1 MAIKAIAIDSREPP
15 WVKDL
20 SFDSSLRV
28 KPDPALEFGD
38 AWIMTD
44 NGDLIVVER
53 KTPTDLLGSIKDGR
67 VFPQVKGLRE
77 KSKWAYVVVTGP
89 ILCSQFGKVIAD
101 ERVTGWD
108 YNAIQ
113 GALLSIQ
120 EAGVGIVYCDGD
132 KEYERTLTRLS
143 NRQRTEEVV
152 IEPRQHSRLMN
163 PAEIML
169 TALPGIGIERAQ
181 RLITE
186 FNGRAGEVLTWLTW
200 IHPEGYEIDGIGN
213 GVKKAVR
220 VALKLKDNEQLDLIT
235 LQGDK

>member
-1 MAIKAIAIDSREPP
+1 MAIKAILIDSREPP
-15 WVKDL
+15 WVQDL
-20 SFDSSLRV
+20 TFDSV
-28 KPDPALEFGD
+28 PKIVTALEFGD
-38 AWIMTD
+38 AWITTD

-67 VFPQVKGLRE
+67 VFPQAKGLRE
-77 KSKWAYVVVTGP
+77 RSKWAYVVVTGP
-89 ILCSQFGKVIAD
+89 LLCSQFGKVIAD

-120 EAGVGIVYCDGD
+120 EAGVGIIYCDGD
-132 KEYERTLTRLS
+132 KEYERTLVRLS
-143 NRQRTEEVV
+143 NRQRTEEVI
-152 IEPRQHSRLMN
+152 IEPRQHSHLMS
-163 PAEIML
+163 PAEVML

-186 FNGRAGEVLTWLTW
+186 FNGRAGEALAWLTW
-200 IHPEGYEIDGIGN
+200 IHPDKCYEIDGIGN

-220 VALKLKDNEQLDLIT
+220 VALKLNDNEQFDLIT
-235 LQGDK
+235 LQGGK